1 MVTVTGGR
9 FAHAGLG
16 IAVLATVL
24 SAAPGQQPSSQA
36 RPAPAPAAQPRP
48 RPAPALSVKVAMD
61 RYCLGCHNAR
71 VRAGGLDVAT
81 LDLAVPTR
89 AADVWERIAL
99 SVGRGIMPPA
109 GAAQPDAALRRRV
122 AAGVEAALDRAAV
135 SAPDPG
141 RAVVHRMNRSEYAN
155 AVRDLLALEIDATS
169 MLPADETA
177 EGFDNMGGALALSP
191 ALFDRYLAA
200 ARRISR
206 LAVGDRTIGPSFAS
220 QTYQAA
226 QTTFQA
232 GRMSDDLPFGS
243 RGGMAI
249 RHQFPLDA
257 DYVCHIRL
265 ARNIVGYVR
274 GLTNA
279 HTLEVR
285 LDGTR
290 IAALTVGGVRQFTPA
305 PLSFTGVILGD
316 PQWEA
321 YAVTADDGL
330 DVRLHAAAGPHVLGV
345 SFVDEAIEPE
355 GVLQPAL
362 TGLGLSYSEFSS
374 APSGPWGPAVDAVT
388 IDGPYE
394 PTGPGQTPSRT
405 RLLTCPPAAPNGEAC
420 AERLLSD
427 LARRAYRRPVTDT
440 EVNRLLAFF
449 RAGAQGDA
457 PFDTGMQTAIERLLV
472 DPNFLFRVERDPPGV
487 AAGVAYRVSDLELAS
502 RLSFFLWSSIPDEP
516 LLAAAER
523 GTLHEPATL
532 DRHVRRM
539 LADTRARTLVD
550 NFAMQWLG
558 LRSLRQPVLDE
569 EILPE
574 YDGNL
579 REAFLTET
587 RLVIGDQI
595 ARDQSVRD
603 LLTVP
608 YTFVNER
615 LARHYGIPGVY
626 GTHFRRVAVGTMRA
640 GLLGHGSVLTAT
652 SYPTRTSPVLR
663 GRWLLDTVLGSPPPP
678 PPPMIPPLPDRDE
691 QNHVLTMR
699 QRTER
704 HRANPACAGC
714 HARMD
719 PLGFALENFDAIG
732 RWRTTGETGAAIDNS
747 GAFPDGT
754 TFAGVGGIRNLVVSR
769 PDDFARTLTAK
780 LLTYALGR
788 SVESADMPA
797 IRAIVRDAGVANY
810 RWSALILGVVRS
822 VPFQMRR
829 AER

>member
-1 MVTVTGGR
+1 MTGGR
-9 FAHAGLG
+9 CARAGIGL
-16 IAVLATVL
+16 AVLATTL
-24 SAAPGQQPSSQA
+24 SAAPGQPPASHP
-36 RPAPAPAAQPRP
+36 RPAPAPATQVSARQ
-48 RPAPALSVKVAMD
+48 APALSVKATLD

-71 VRAGGLDVAT
+71 VRAGGLDFAT
-81 LDLAVPTR
+81 LDLAVPAG
-89 AADVWERIAL
+89 AADAWERVAR
-99 SVGRGIMPPA
+99 SVRSGLMPPA

-122 AAGVEAALDRAAV
+122 AADVEAALDRAAV
-135 SAPDPG
+135 VAPDPG

-155 AVRDLLALEIDATS
+155 AVRDLLALEIDATAL
-169 MLPADETA
+169 LPADETA
-177 EGFDNMGGALALSP
+177 EGFDTMGGALALSP

-206 LAVGDRTIGPSFAS
+206 LAIGDRTIGPSFGS

-232 GRMSDDLPFGS
+232 GRMSEDLPFGS
-243 RGGMAI
+243 RGGTAI

-257 DYVCHIRL
+257 DYVVHIRL
-265 ARNIVGYVR
+265 ARNVVGYVR
-274 GLTNA
+274 GLTSA

-290 IAALTVGGVRQFTPA
+290 VATLTVGGVRQFAPA

-345 SFVDEAIEPE
+345 SFVDEDIESE

-362 TGLGLSYSEFSS
+362 TGLGLGYSEFSS

-394 PTGPGQTPSRT
+394 PTGPGHTPSRAH
-405 RLLTCPPAAPNGEAC
+405 LLTCPPVAPDGEAC
-420 AERLLSD
+420 AARLLSD
-427 LARRAYRRPVTDT
+427 LARRAYRRPVSAT

-457 PFDTGMQTAIERLLV
+457 PFDSGMQTAIERLLV
-472 DPNFLFRVERDPPGV
+472 DPNFLFRIERDPPGL
-487 AAGVAYRVSDLELAS
+487 ATGVRYRVSDLELAS
-502 RLSFFLWSSIPDEP
+502 RLSFFLWSSIPDEA

-532 DRHVRRM
+532 DRQVRLM
-539 LADTRARTLVD
+539 LADPRAHTLVD

-587 RLVIGDQI
+587 RLVIADQI

-626 GTHFRRVAVGTMRA
+626 GTHFRRVAVETTRA

-678 PPPMIPPLPDRDE
+678 PPPTIPPLPDRDE
-691 QNHVLTMR
+691 QNHVVTMR

-704 HRANPACAGC
+704 HRANPVCAGC
-714 HARMD
+714 HAQMD

-732 RWRTTGETGAAIDNS
+732 RWRTTDDTGTAIDNA
-747 GAFPDGT
+747 GAFPDGA
-754 TFAGVGGIRNLVVSR
+754 TFTGVGGVRSLVGNRS
-769 PDDFARTLTAK
+769 DAFARTLTAK

-797 IRAIVRDAGVANY
+797 VRAIVRDAGVANY
-810 RWSALILGVVRS
+810 RWSALSLGVVRS

-829 AER
+829 VER